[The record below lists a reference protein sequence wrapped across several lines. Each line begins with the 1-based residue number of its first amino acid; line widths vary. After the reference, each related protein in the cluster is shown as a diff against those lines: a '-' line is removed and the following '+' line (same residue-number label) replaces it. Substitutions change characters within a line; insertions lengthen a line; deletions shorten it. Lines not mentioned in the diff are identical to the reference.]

1 MVRVS
6 LKICALCLLFPM
18 AQALAAD
25 TVQETR
31 HELMESSK
39 EAAKPVGG
47 MLKGEQDFDAAAA
60 MESFRTW
67 AEIASEFGMLFPEGS
82 ETGFDTEAKST
93 IWTDREGFDEQ
104 LKTFSGAVDAAIEA
118 NPQSLE
124 ELKAAA
130 GPVFKSCKS
139 CHEEYRVE
147 EEE

>member
-1 MVRVS
+1 MVRAS
-6 LKICALCLLFPM
+6 LKICALCLVLPAM
-18 AQALAAD
+18 HAIAAG

-31 HELMESSK
+31 HELMEESK

-47 MLKGEQDFDAAAA
+47 MLKGELDFDAAVA

-67 AEIASEFGMLFPEGS
+67 AKVASEFGALFPEGS

-104 LKTFSGAVDAAIEA
+104 LKLFAGAADAAIVA

-124 ELKAAA
+124 DLKKAA
-130 GPVFKSCKS
+130 GPVFKTCKS
-139 CHEEYRVE
+139 CHEDYRVE